1 MFRFFHQLLPFRPS
15 RKTKCKAAAAVVVT
29 ERVVDMAMDILRLAV
44 AEAVVVDNVAALAA
58 PWAAMEHPVMDTV
71 MIRGKR

>member
-1 MFRFFHQLLPFRPS
+1 M
-15 RKTKCKAAAAVVVT
+15 VVVT
-29 ERVVDMAMDILRLAV
+29 ERVVGMAMDILRLAV
-44 AEAVVVDNVAALAA
+44 AEAVVEDNVAVLAA